1 MKKLVVGI
9 LAHVDSGKTTLSEAM
24 LYTAG
29 KIRKLGRV
37 DHKDAYLDTDAQERE
52 RGITIFSKQAVFTY
66 DGMEI
71 TLLDTPGHVDFS
83 AEMERTL
90 QVLDYAILVING
102 VDGVQSHTDTLWK
115 LLKRYEIPTFIFVNK
130 MDMDGADKDAVFQN
144 IRKKLDG
151 DCVDFSS
158 GDRDEQI
165 AMADERLLD
174 TYLDSGMVEVE
185 DIIEAILDRKI
196 FPCFWGSALKLS
208 GVQELLDA
216 MNTYMVMPA
225 YNAEFGGRIFKISR
239 DAKGERLTYMKVTGG
254 SLKCREQIEGTEGK
268 VNQIRIYSGA
278 RYETVE
284 EASAGTVCAVTGLGE
299 TSAGQGVGCEQENVF
314 AGLEPVLSYKVSYP
328 EDKDAVV
335 VLRDIRQLEEEEPEL
350 HVEFAQET
358 GEIFVKVMGQVQ
370 LQVLTQI
377 VKDRFGYLISFGMG
391 RIIYK
396 ETLAEPVMGVGHFEP
411 LRHYAEVHLLM
422 EPLEPGSG
430 MQFDTI
436 CSEDVL
442 DKNWQRLI
450 LTHLEEKEYRG
461 VLTGAPITDMKI
473 TVTAGRAHQKH
484 TEGGDFR
491 QATYRAVRQGLM
503 MGECRLLEPVY
514 AFRLE
519 IPTEMTGRAMN
530 DITRMHGRF
539 AQPEIEGEMSI
550 LTGTA
555 PVATMQE
562 YQQDVTAYTRGQ
574 GKLSCTLQGY
584 EPCHNEDEVL
594 AASTY
599 DPELDLA
606 NPASSVFCAHGAGYI
621 VDWYDVYDMM
631 HVKEDP
637 GFALAGMEDVLRN
650 ITSEPTEADEDNR
663 KRMARER
670 QDAGV
675 PVYDEKELEDIFVRT
690 YGSNSREN
698 AAYNKA
704 GFNRY
709 NKGVSEAD
717 WYVKK
722 AAGHGKS
729 KTAGAQTLSAGSKT
743 ADTGIARP
751 GAYRKQKGE
760 KEYLLVDGYNVIF
773 AWDDLKALAA
783 VNIDSARDKLIDIMS
798 NYQGYVG
805 CELILVFDAY
815 KVKQN
820 PGSITKHGNIH
831 VVYTKEAETADMYI
845 EKTTHELGR
854 KYKVTV
860 ASSDGLEQLIIMGQG
875 ALRMSSRGLR
885 EEVERVNQIL
895 RKSKDSSITN
905 ILKLIGFFLV
915 ALFLRHNRKYRIHVK
930 PPALA

>member
-1 MKKLVVGI
+1 MMDRNRVNTDMKKLVVGI

-102 VDGVQSHTDTLWK
+102 MDGVQSHTDTLWK

-130 MDMDGADKDAVFQN
+130 MDMEGTDKDAVFQN

-328 EDKDAVV
+328 GDKDAVV

-377 VKDRFGYLISFGMG
+377 IKDRFGYLISFGMG

-599 DPELDLA
+599 DPELDMV

-670 QDAGV
+670 QDAGA

-704 GFNRY
+704 GFNRH
-709 NKGVSEAD
+709 NKSVSEAD

-722 AAGHGKS
+722 AAEHGKS
-729 KTAGAQTLSAGSKT
+729 KTAGAQTPSVGSKT

-783 VNIDSARDKLIDIMS
+783 VNIDSARDKLIDVMS

-895 RKSKDSSITN
+895 RNDY
-905 ILKLIGFFLV
+905 LK
-915 ALFLRHNRKYRIHVK
+915 
-930 PPALA
+930 

>member
-102 VDGVQSHTDTLWK
+102 MDGVQSHTDTLWK

-130 MDMDGADKDAVFQN
+130 MDMEGTDKDAVFQN

-185 DIIEAILDRKI
+185 DITEAILDRKI

-377 VKDRFGYLISFGMG
+377 IKDRFGYLISFGMG

-396 ETLAEPVMGVGHFEP
+396 ETLVEPVMGVGHFEP

-422 EPLEPGSG
+422 EPLELGSG

-599 DPELDLA
+599 DPELDMA

-670 QDAGV
+670 QDAGA

-704 GFNRY
+704 GFNRH
-709 NKGVSEAD
+709 NKSVSEAD

-722 AAGHGKS
+722 AAEHGKS
-729 KTAGAQTLSAGSKT
+729 KTTGAQTLSAGSKT

-875 ALRMSSRGLR
+875 TLRMSSRGLR

-895 RKSKDSSITN
+895 RNDY
-905 ILKLIGFFLV
+905 LK
-915 ALFLRHNRKYRIHVK
+915 
-930 PPALA
+930 

>member
-102 VDGVQSHTDTLWK
+102 MDGVQSHTDTLWK

-130 MDMDGADKDAVFQN
+130 MDMEGTDKDAVFQN

-185 DIIEAILDRKI
+185 DITEAILDRKI

-314 AGLEPVLSYKVSYP
+314 AGLEPMLSYKVSYP

-377 VKDRFGYLISFGMG
+377 IKDRFGYLISFGMG

-396 ETLAEPVMGVGHFEP
+396 ETLVEPVMGVGHFEP

-422 EPLEPGSG
+422 EPLELGSG

-599 DPELDLA
+599 DPELDMA

-670 QDAGV
+670 QDAGA

-704 GFNRY
+704 GFNRH
-709 NKGVSEAD
+709 NKSVSEAD
-717 WYVKK
+717 RR
-722 AAGHGKS
+722 
-729 KTAGAQTLSAGSKT
+729 GS
-743 ADTGIARP
+743 R
-751 GAYRKQKGE
+751 
-760 KEYLLVDGYNVIF
+760 
-773 AWDDLKALAA
+773 
-783 VNIDSARDKLIDIMS
+783 
-798 NYQGYVG
+798 
-805 CELILVFDAY
+805 
-815 KVKQN
+815 
-820 PGSITKHGNIH
+820 
-831 VVYTKEAETADMYI
+831 
-845 EKTTHELGR
+845 
-854 KYKVTV
+854 
-860 ASSDGLEQLIIMGQG
+860 
-875 ALRMSSRGLR
+875 
-885 EEVERVNQIL
+885 
-895 RKSKDSSITN
+895 
-905 ILKLIGFFLV
+905 
-915 ALFLRHNRKYRIHVK
+915 NRFCQD
-930 PPALA
+930 

>member
-102 VDGVQSHTDTLWK
+102 MDGVQSHTDTLWK

-130 MDMDGADKDAVFQN
+130 MDMEGTDKDAVFQN

-185 DIIEAILDRKI
+185 DITEAILDRKI

-377 VKDRFGYLISFGMG
+377 IKDRFGYLISFGMG

-396 ETLAEPVMGVGHFEP
+396 ETLVEPVMGVGHFEP

-422 EPLEPGSG
+422 EPLELGSG

-599 DPELDLA
+599 DPELDMA

-670 QDAGV
+670 QDAGA

-704 GFNRY
+704 GFNRH
-709 NKGVSEAD
+709 NKSVSEAD

-722 AAGHGKS
+722 AAEHGKS
-729 KTAGAQTLSAGSKT
+729 KTTGAQTLSAGSKT

-895 RKSKDSSITN
+895 LS
-905 ILKLIGFFLV
+905 LIHISEPT
-915 ALFLRHNRKYRIHVK
+915 RR
-930 PPALA
+930 

>member
-102 VDGVQSHTDTLWK
+102 MDGVQSHTDTLWK

-130 MDMDGADKDAVFQN
+130 MDMEGADKDAVFQN

-174 TYLDSGMVEVE
+174 TYLDSGTVETE

-225 YNAEFGGRIFKISR
+225 YNTEFGGRVFKISR

-299 TSAGQGVGCEQENVF
+299 TSAGQGVGCEQANVF

-370 LQVLTQI
+370 LQVLIQI
-377 VKDRFGYLISFGMG
+377 IKDRFGYLISFGMG

-599 DPELDLA
+599 DPELDMA

-670 QDAGV
+670 QGV
-675 PVYDEKELEDIFVRT
+675 GAPVYDEKELEDIFIRT

-709 NKGVSEAD
+709 NKSVSEAD

-722 AAGHGKS
+722 AAEHGKS
-729 KTAGAQTLSAGSKT
+729 KTTGAQTPAVGLKT

-885 EEVERVNQIL
+885 EEVERVNRIL
-895 RKSKDSSITN
+895 RDDY
-905 ILKLIGFFLV
+905 LK
-915 ALFLRHNRKYRIHVK
+915 
-930 PPALA
+930 

>member
-102 VDGVQSHTDTLWK
+102 MDGVQSHTDTLWK

-174 TYLDSGMVEVE
+174 TYLDSGMVETE

-216 MNTYMVMPA
+216 MNAYMVMPA
-225 YNAEFGGRIFKISR
+225 YNTEFGGRVFKISR

-254 SLKCREQIEGTEGK
+254 NLKCREQIEGTDGK

-284 EASAGTVCAVTGLGE
+284 EAPAGTVCAVTGLGE

-358 GEIFVKVMGQVQ
+358 REIFVKVMGQVQ

-377 VKDRFGYLISFGMG
+377 IKDRFGYLISFGMG

-599 DPELDLA
+599 DPELDMA

-670 QDAGV
+670 QGV
-675 PVYDEKELEDIFVRT
+675 GAPVYDEKELEDIFVRT

-709 NKGVSEAD
+709 NKSVSEAD

-722 AAGHGKS
+722 AAEHGKS
-729 KTAGAQTLSAGSKT
+729 KTTGAQTPAVGLKT

-885 EEVERVNQIL
+885 EEVERVNRIL
-895 RKSKDSSITN
+895 RDDY
-905 ILKLIGFFLV
+905 LK
-915 ALFLRHNRKYRIHVK
+915 
-930 PPALA
+930 

>member
-1 MKKLVVGI
+1 MGEQKPEKTKKHICAGL

-895 RKSKDSSITN
+895 RNDY
-905 ILKLIGFFLV
+905 LK
-915 ALFLRHNRKYRIHVK
+915 
-930 PPALA
+930 

>member
-102 VDGVQSHTDTLWK
+102 MDGVQSHTDTLWK

-130 MDMDGADKDAVFQN
+130 MDMEGTDKDAVFPN

-328 EDKDAVV
+328 GDKDAVV

-377 VKDRFGYLISFGMG
+377 IKDRFGYLISFGMG

-599 DPELDLA
+599 DPELDMA

-690 YGSNSREN
+690 YGSNSRGN

-729 KTAGAQTLSAGSKT
+729 KTVGAQTLSAGSKT

-895 RKSKDSSITN
+895 RNDY
-905 ILKLIGFFLV
+905 LK
-915 ALFLRHNRKYRIHVK
+915 
-930 PPALA
+930 

>member
-1 MKKLVVGI
+1 MMDRNRVNTDMKKLVVGI

-102 VDGVQSHTDTLWK
+102 MDGVQSHTDTLWK

-130 MDMDGADKDAVFQN
+130 MDMEGTDKDAVFQN

-328 EDKDAVV
+328 GDKDAVV

-358 GEIFVKVMGQVQ
+358 REIFVKVMGQVQ

-377 VKDRFGYLISFGMG
+377 IKDRFGYHISFGMG

-599 DPELDLA
+599 DPELDMA

-670 QDAGV
+670 QGV
-675 PVYDEKELEDIFVRT
+675 GAPVYDEKELEDIFVRT

-709 NKGVSEAD
+709 NKSVSEAD

-722 AAGHGKS
+722 AAEHGKS
-729 KTAGAQTLSAGSKT
+729 KTTGAQTPAVGLKT

-885 EEVERVNQIL
+885 EEVERVNRIL
-895 RKSKDSSITN
+895 RDDY
-905 ILKLIGFFLV
+905 LK
-915 ALFLRHNRKYRIHVK
+915 
-930 PPALA
+930 

>member
-37 DHKDAYLDTDAQERE
+37 DHKDAYLDTDVQERE

-102 VDGVQSHTDTLWK
+102 MDGVQSHTDTLWK

-130 MDMDGADKDAVFQN
+130 MDMEGADKDAVFQN

-158 GDRDEQI
+158 EDRDEQI

-174 TYLDSGMVEVE
+174 TYLDSGRVETE
-185 DIIEAILDRKI
+185 DIIETILDRKI
-196 FPCFWGSALKLS
+196 FPCFWGSALRLS

-254 SLKCREQIEGTEGK
+254 SLKCREQIEGTEDK

-284 EASAGTVCAVTGLGE
+284 EAAAGTVCAVTGLSE
-299 TSAGQGVGCEQENVF
+299 TSAGQGVGCEQGNVF

-358 GEIFVKVMGQVQ
+358 REIFVKVMGQVQ

-377 VKDRFGYLISFGMG
+377 IKDRFGYLISFGMG

-422 EPLEPGSG
+422 EPMEPGSG

-599 DPELDLA
+599 DPELDMA

-650 ITSEPTEADEDNR
+650 ITSEPAEADEDNR

-670 QDAGV
+670 QGTGA

-709 NKGVSEAD
+709 NKSVSEAD

-729 KTAGAQTLSAGSKT
+729 KTVGAQTPAVGSKT

-783 VNIDSARDKLIDIMS
+783 VNIDSARDKLIDVMS

-885 EEVERVNQIL
+885 EEVERVNRIL
-895 RKSKDSSITN
+895 RNDY
-905 ILKLIGFFLV
+905 LK
-915 ALFLRHNRKYRIHVK
+915 
-930 PPALA
+930 

>member
-66 DGMEI
+66 GGMEI

-102 VDGVQSHTDTLWK
+102 MDGVQSHTDTLWK

-130 MDMDGADKDAVFQN
+130 MDMEGTDKDAVFQN

-239 DAKGERLTYMKVTGG
+239 DAKGERLTYMKLTGG

-377 VKDRFGYLISFGMG
+377 IKDRFDYLISFGMG

-599 DPELDLA
+599 DPELDMA

-663 KRMARER
+663 KRMAREQ
-670 QDAGV
+670 QDAGA

-704 GFNRY
+704 GFNRH
-709 NKGVSEAD
+709 NKSVSEAD

-722 AAGHGKS
+722 AAEHGKS
-729 KTAGAQTLSAGSKT
+729 KTAGAQTPSVGSKT

-783 VNIDSARDKLIDIMS
+783 VNIDSARDKLIDVMS

-895 RKSKDSSITN
+895 RNDY
-905 ILKLIGFFLV
+905 LK
-915 ALFLRHNRKYRIHVK
+915 
-930 PPALA
+930 

>member
-599 DPELDLA
+599 DPELDMA

-637 GFALAGMEDVLRN
+637 GFALAGMEDDLRN

-663 KRMARER
+663 KRMAREW
-670 QDAGV
+670 QDAGA

-704 GFNRY
+704 GFNRH
-709 NKGVSEAD
+709 NKSVSEAD

-722 AAGHGKS
+722 AAEHGKS
-729 KTAGAQTLSAGSKT
+729 KTTGAQTLSAGSKT

-895 RKSKDSSITN
+895 RNDY
-905 ILKLIGFFLV
+905 LK
-915 ALFLRHNRKYRIHVK
+915 
-930 PPALA
+930 

>member
-102 VDGVQSHTDTLWK
+102 MDGVQSHTDTLWK

-130 MDMDGADKDAVFQN
+130 MDMEGTDKDAVFLN

-377 VKDRFGYLISFGMG
+377 IKDRFGYLISFGMG

-805 CELILVFDAY
+805 CDLILVFDAY

-895 RKSKDSSITN
+895 RNDY
-905 ILKLIGFFLV
+905 LK
-915 ALFLRHNRKYRIHVK
+915 
-930 PPALA
+930 

>member
-174 TYLDSGMVEVE
+174 TYLDSGMVETE
-185 DIIEAILDRKI
+185 DIIEAILDRKM

-225 YNAEFGGRIFKISR
+225 YNAEFGGRVFKISR

-299 TSAGQGVGCEQENVF
+299 TSAGQGVGCEQANVF

-370 LQVLTQI
+370 LQVLIQI
-377 VKDRFGYLISFGMG
+377 IKDRFGYLISFGMG

-621 VDWYDVYDMM
+621 VDWYDVYDRM

-670 QDAGV
+670 QVAGV

-895 RKSKDSSITN
+895 RNDY
-905 ILKLIGFFLV
+905 LK
-915 ALFLRHNRKYRIHVK
+915 
-930 PPALA
+930 

>member
-37 DHKDAYLDTDAQERE
+37 DHKDAYLDTDVQERE

-102 VDGVQSHTDTLWK
+102 MDGVQSHTDTLWK

-130 MDMDGADKDAVFQN
+130 MDMEGADKDAVFQN

-174 TYLDSGMVEVE
+174 TYLDSGTVETE

-895 RKSKDSSITN
+895 RNDY
-905 ILKLIGFFLV
+905 LK
-915 ALFLRHNRKYRIHVK
+915 
-930 PPALA
+930 

>member
-102 VDGVQSHTDTLWK
+102 MDGVQSHTDTLWK

-130 MDMDGADKDAVFQN
+130 MDMDGADKDAIFQN

-174 TYLDSGMVEVE
+174 TYLDSGMVETE

-254 SLKCREQIEGTEGK
+254 NLKCREQIEGTEGK

-299 TSAGQGVGCEQENVF
+299 TSAGQGVGCEQANVF

-358 GEIFVKVMGQVQ
+358 REIFVKVMGQVQ

-377 VKDRFGYLISFGMG
+377 IKDRFGYLISFGMG

-599 DPELDLA
+599 DPELDMA

-670 QDAGV
+670 QGAGA
-675 PVYDEKELEDIFVRT
+675 PVYDEKELEDIFIRT

-709 NKGVSEAD
+709 NKSVSEAD

-722 AAGHGKS
+722 AAEHGKS
-729 KTAGAQTLSAGSKT
+729 KTTGAQTPAVGLKT

-885 EEVERVNQIL
+885 EEVERVNRIL
-895 RKSKDSSITN
+895 RDDY
-905 ILKLIGFFLV
+905 LK
-915 ALFLRHNRKYRIHVK
+915 
-930 PPALA
+930 

>member
-1 MKKLVVGI
+1 M
-9 LAHVDSGKTTLSEAM
+9 
-24 LYTAG
+24 
-29 KIRKLGRV
+29 
-37 DHKDAYLDTDAQERE
+37 
-52 RGITIFSKQAVFTY
+52 
-66 DGMEI
+66 
-71 TLLDTPGHVDFS
+71 
-83 AEMERTL
+83 
-90 QVLDYAILVING
+90 
-102 VDGVQSHTDTLWK
+102 
-115 LLKRYEIPTFIFVNK
+115 
-130 MDMDGADKDAVFQN
+130 
-144 IRKKLDG
+144 
-151 DCVDFSS
+151 
-158 GDRDEQI
+158 
-165 AMADERLLD
+165 
-174 TYLDSGMVEVE
+174 
-185 DIIEAILDRKI
+185 
-196 FPCFWGSALKLS
+196 
-208 GVQELLDA
+208 
-216 MNTYMVMPA
+216 
-225 YNAEFGGRIFKISR
+225 
-239 DAKGERLTYMKVTGG
+239 
-254 SLKCREQIEGTEGK
+254 
-268 VNQIRIYSGA
+268 
-278 RYETVE
+278 
-284 EASAGTVCAVTGLGE
+284 
-299 TSAGQGVGCEQENVF
+299 
-314 AGLEPVLSYKVSYP
+314 
-328 EDKDAVV
+328 
-335 VLRDIRQLEEEEPEL
+335 
-350 HVEFAQET
+350 
-358 GEIFVKVMGQVQ
+358 Q

-377 VKDRFGYLISFGMG
+377 IKDRFGYHISFGMG

-599 DPELDLA
+599 DPELDMA

-670 QDAGV
+670 QGV
-675 PVYDEKELEDIFVRT
+675 GAPVYDEKELEDIFVRT

-709 NKGVSEAD
+709 NKSVSEAD

-722 AAGHGKS
+722 AAEHGKS
-729 KTAGAQTLSAGSKT
+729 KTTGAQTPAVGLKT

-885 EEVERVNQIL
+885 EEVERVNRIL
-895 RKSKDSSITN
+895 RDGY
-905 ILKLIGFFLV
+905 LK
-915 ALFLRHNRKYRIHVK
+915 
-930 PPALA
+930 

>member
-102 VDGVQSHTDTLWK
+102 MDGVQSHTDTLWK

-130 MDMDGADKDAVFQN
+130 MDMEGTDKDAVFQN

-377 VKDRFGYLISFGMG
+377 IKDRFGYLISFGMG

-599 DPELDLA
+599 DPELDMA

-663 KRMARER
+663 KRMAREQ
-670 QDAGV
+670 QDAGA

-704 GFNRY
+704 GFNRH
-709 NKGVSEAD
+709 NKSVSEAD

-722 AAGHGKS
+722 AAEHGKS
-729 KTAGAQTLSAGSKT
+729 KTAGAQTPSVGSKT

-783 VNIDSARDKLIDIMS
+783 VNIDSARDKLIDVMS

-875 ALRMSSRGLR
+875 ALRMTSRGLR

-895 RKSKDSSITN
+895 RNDY
-905 ILKLIGFFLV
+905 LK
-915 ALFLRHNRKYRIHVK
+915 
-930 PPALA
+930 

>member
-621 VDWYDVYDMM
+621 VDWYDVYDLM

-670 QDAGV
+670 QDAGA

-704 GFNRY
+704 GFNRH
-709 NKGVSEAD
+709 NKSVSEAD

-722 AAGHGKS
+722 AAEHGKS
-729 KTAGAQTLSAGSKT
+729 KTTGAQTLSAGSKT

-895 RKSKDSSITN
+895 RNDY
-905 ILKLIGFFLV
+905 LK
-915 ALFLRHNRKYRIHVK
+915 
-930 PPALA
+930 

>member
-9 LAHVDSGKTTLSEAM
+9 LAHVDSGKTTLSESM

-52 RGITIFSKQAVFTY
+52 RGITIFSKQAIFTY

-102 VDGVQSHTDTLWK
+102 MDGVQSHTDTLWK

-130 MDMDGADKDAVFQN
+130 MDMEGTDKDAVFQN

-377 VKDRFGYLISFGMG
+377 IKDRFGYLISFGMG

-599 DPELDLA
+599 DPELDMA

-670 QDAGV
+670 QDAGA

-704 GFNRY
+704 GFNRH
-709 NKGVSEAD
+709 NKSVSEAD

-722 AAGHGKS
+722 AAEHGKS
-729 KTAGAQTLSAGSKT
+729 KTAGAQTPSVGLKT

-783 VNIDSARDKLIDIMS
+783 VNIDSARDKLIDVMS

-895 RKSKDSSITN
+895 RNDY
-905 ILKLIGFFLV
+905 LK
-915 ALFLRHNRKYRIHVK
+915 
-930 PPALA
+930 

>member
-102 VDGVQSHTDTLWK
+102 MDGVQSHTDTLWK

-130 MDMDGADKDAVFQN
+130 MDMEGTDKDAVFQN

-377 VKDRFGYLISFGMG
+377 IKDRFGYLISFGMG

-637 GFALAGMEDVLRN
+637 GFALAGLEDVLRN

-773 AWDDLKALAA
+773 AWDDLKTLAA

-895 RKSKDSSITN
+895 RNDY
-905 ILKLIGFFLV
+905 LK
-915 ALFLRHNRKYRIHVK
+915 
-930 PPALA
+930 

>member
-9 LAHVDSGKTTLSEAM
+9 LAHVDSGKITLSEAM

-66 DGMEI
+66 DDMEI

-102 VDGVQSHTDTLWK
+102 MDGVQSHTDTLWK

-174 TYLDSGMVEVE
+174 TYLDSGMVETE

-216 MNTYMVMPA
+216 MNAYMVMPA
-225 YNAEFGGRIFKISR
+225 YNTEFGGRIFKISR

-254 SLKCREQIEGTEGK
+254 CLKCREQIEGTEGK

-284 EASAGTVCAVTGLGE
+284 EAPAGTVCAVTGLGE

-358 GEIFVKVMGQVQ
+358 REIFVKVMGQVQ

-377 VKDRFGYLISFGMG
+377 IKDRFGYLISFGMG

-473 TVTAGRAHQKH
+473 TVTAGRTHQKH

-599 DPELDLA
+599 DPELDMA

-670 QDAGV
+670 QGV
-675 PVYDEKELEDIFVRT
+675 GAPVYDEKELEDIFVRT

-709 NKGVSEAD
+709 NKSVSEAD

-722 AAGHGKS
+722 AAEHGKS
-729 KTAGAQTLSAGSKT
+729 KTTGAQTPAVGLKT

-885 EEVERVNQIL
+885 EEVERVNRIL
-895 RKSKDSSITN
+895 RDDY
-905 ILKLIGFFLV
+905 LK
-915 ALFLRHNRKYRIHVK
+915 
-930 PPALA
+930 

>member
-1 MKKLVVGI
+1 MMDRNRVNTDIKKLVVGI

-895 RKSKDSSITN
+895 RNDY
-905 ILKLIGFFLV
+905 LK
-915 ALFLRHNRKYRIHVK
+915 
-930 PPALA
+930 

>member
-9 LAHVDSGKTTLSEAM
+9 LAHVDSGKTTLSESM

-52 RGITIFSKQAVFTY
+52 RGITIFSKQAIFTY

-102 VDGVQSHTDTLWK
+102 MDGVQSHTDTLWK

-130 MDMDGADKDAVFQN
+130 MDMEGTDKDAVFQN

-377 VKDRFGYLISFGMG
+377 IKDRFGYLISFGMG

-599 DPELDLA
+599 DPELDMA

-631 HVKEDP
+631 HVKEDL

-670 QDAGV
+670 QDAGA

-704 GFNRY
+704 GFNRH
-709 NKGVSEAD
+709 NKSVSEAD

-722 AAGHGKS
+722 AAEHGKS
-729 KTAGAQTLSAGSKT
+729 KTVGAQTPSVGSKT

-783 VNIDSARDKLIDIMS
+783 VNIDSARDKLIDVMS

-895 RKSKDSSITN
+895 RNDY
-905 ILKLIGFFLV
+905 LK
-915 ALFLRHNRKYRIHVK
+915 
-930 PPALA
+930 

>member
-1 MKKLVVGI
+1 MMDRNRVNTDMKKLVVGI

-102 VDGVQSHTDTLWK
+102 MDGVQSHTDTLWK

-130 MDMDGADKDAVFQN
+130 MDMEGTDKDAVFQN

-377 VKDRFGYLISFGMG
+377 IKDRFGYLISFGMG

-396 ETLAEPVMGVGHFEP
+396 ETLVEPVMGVGHFEP

-599 DPELDLA
+599 DPELDMA

-670 QDAGV
+670 QDAGA

-704 GFNRY
+704 GFNRH
-709 NKGVSEAD
+709 NKSVSEAD

-722 AAGHGKS
+722 AAEHGKS
-729 KTAGAQTLSAGSKT
+729 KTAGAQTPSVGSKT

-783 VNIDSARDKLIDIMS
+783 VNIDSARDKLIDVMS

-895 RKSKDSSITN
+895 RNDY
-905 ILKLIGFFLV
+905 LK
-915 ALFLRHNRKYRIHVK
+915 
-930 PPALA
+930 

>member
-102 VDGVQSHTDTLWK
+102 MDGVQSHTDTLWK

-130 MDMDGADKDAVFQN
+130 MDMEGTDKDAVFPN

-328 EDKDAVV
+328 GDKDAVV

-377 VKDRFGYLISFGMG
+377 IKDRFGYLISFGMG

-599 DPELDLA
+599 DPELDMA

-670 QDAGV
+670 QDAGA

-895 RKSKDSSITN
+895 RNDY
-905 ILKLIGFFLV
+905 LK
-915 ALFLRHNRKYRIHVK
+915 
-930 PPALA
+930 

>member
-66 DGMEI
+66 GGMEI

-102 VDGVQSHTDTLWK
+102 MDGVQSHTDTLWK

-130 MDMDGADKDAVFQN
+130 MDMEGTDKDTVFQN

-284 EASAGTVCAVTGLGE
+284 EASAGTICAVTGLGE

-895 RKSKDSSITN
+895 RNDY
-905 ILKLIGFFLV
+905 LK
-915 ALFLRHNRKYRIHVK
+915 
-930 PPALA
+930 

>member
-52 RGITIFSKQAVFTY
+52 RGITIFSKQAIFTY
-66 DGMEI
+66 DSMEI

-102 VDGVQSHTDTLWK
+102 MDGVQSHTDTLWK

-130 MDMDGADKDAVFQN
+130 MDMEGTDKDTVFQN

-377 VKDRFGYLISFGMG
+377 IKDRFGYLISFGMG

-396 ETLAEPVMGVGHFEP
+396 ETLVEPVMGVGHFEP

-422 EPLEPGSG
+422 EPLELGSG

-599 DPELDLA
+599 DPELDMA

-670 QDAGV
+670 QDAGA

-704 GFNRY
+704 GFNRH
-709 NKGVSEAD
+709 NKSVSEAD

-722 AAGHGKS
+722 AAEHGKS
-729 KTAGAQTLSAGSKT
+729 KTTGAQTPSVGSKT

-783 VNIDSARDKLIDIMS
+783 VNIDSARDKLIDVMS

-895 RKSKDSSITN
+895 RNDY
-905 ILKLIGFFLV
+905 LK
-915 ALFLRHNRKYRIHVK
+915 
-930 PPALA
+930 

>member
-37 DHKDAYLDTDAQERE
+37 DHKDAYLDTDVQERE

-102 VDGVQSHTDTLWK
+102 MDGVQSHTDTLWK

-130 MDMDGADKDAVFQN
+130 MDMEGADKDAVFQN

-174 TYLDSGMVEVE
+174 TYLDSGMVETE

-208 GVQELLDA
+208 GVQELLDS
-216 MNTYMVMPA
+216 MNAYMVMPA

-284 EASAGTVCAVTGLGE
+284 EAPAGMVCAVTGLGE
-299 TSAGQGVGCEQENVF
+299 TSAGQGVGCEQGNMF

-358 GEIFVKVMGQVQ
+358 REIFVKVMGQVQ

-555 PVATMQE
+555 PVATMQG

-599 DPELDLA
+599 DPELDMA

-650 ITSEPTEADEDNR
+650 ITSEPAEADEDNR

-670 QDAGV
+670 QGAGV

-709 NKGVSEAD
+709 NKSVSEAD

-729 KTAGAQTLSAGSKT
+729 KTAGAQAPAVGSKT

-783 VNIDSARDKLIDIMS
+783 VNIDSARDKLIDVMS

-895 RKSKDSSITN
+895 RNDY
-905 ILKLIGFFLV
+905 LK
-915 ALFLRHNRKYRIHVK
+915 
-930 PPALA
+930 

>member
-102 VDGVQSHTDTLWK
+102 MDGVQSHTDTLWK

-130 MDMDGADKDAVFQN
+130 MDMEGTDKDAVFQN

-539 AQPEIEGEMSI
+539 AQPEIEGKMSI

-663 KRMARER
+663 KRMVRER

-729 KTAGAQTLSAGSKT
+729 KTVGAQTLSAGSKT

-895 RKSKDSSITN
+895 RNDY
-905 ILKLIGFFLV
+905 LK
-915 ALFLRHNRKYRIHVK
+915 
-930 PPALA
+930 

>member
-102 VDGVQSHTDTLWK
+102 MDGVQSHTDTLWK

-130 MDMDGADKDAVFQN
+130 MDMEGTDKDVVFQN

-299 TSAGQGVGCEQENVF
+299 TSAGQGVGCEQGNMF

-377 VKDRFGYLISFGMG
+377 IKDRFGYLISFGMG

-599 DPELDLA
+599 DPELDMA

-670 QDAGV
+670 QDAGA

-704 GFNRY
+704 GFNRH
-709 NKGVSEAD
+709 NKSVSEAD

-722 AAGHGKS
+722 AAEHGKS
-729 KTAGAQTLSAGSKT
+729 KTAGAQTPSVGSKT

-783 VNIDSARDKLIDIMS
+783 VNIDSARDKLIDVMS

-895 RKSKDSSITN
+895 RNDY
-905 ILKLIGFFLV
+905 LK
-915 ALFLRHNRKYRIHVK
+915 
-930 PPALA
+930 

>member
-102 VDGVQSHTDTLWK
+102 MDGVQSHTDTLWK

-130 MDMDGADKDAVFQN
+130 MDMEGTDKDAVFPN

-377 VKDRFGYLISFGMG
+377 IKDRFGYLISFGMG

-396 ETLAEPVMGVGHFEP
+396 ETLAGPVMGVGHFEP

-574 GKLSCTLQGY
+574 GKLSCTLLGY

-599 DPELDLA
+599 DPELDMA

-729 KTAGAQTLSAGSKT
+729 KTVGAQTLSAGSKT

-895 RKSKDSSITN
+895 RNDY
-905 ILKLIGFFLV
+905 LK
-915 ALFLRHNRKYRIHVK
+915 
-930 PPALA
+930 

>member
-52 RGITIFSKQAVFTY
+52 RGITIFSKQALFTY
-66 DGMEI
+66 GGAEAAGMGNEASSKTGAGRQDIPVDDGMEI

-102 VDGVQSHTDTLWK
+102 MDGVQSHTDTLWK
-115 LLKRYEIPTFIFVNK
+115 LLKRYEIPTFLFVNK
-130 MDMDGADKDAVFQN
+130 MDMDGADKGAIFQN
-144 IRKKLDG
+144 IRKKLDE

-158 GDRDEQI
+158 EDRDEQI

-174 TYLDSGMVEVE
+174 TYLDSGTVKTE

-196 FPCFWGSALKLS
+196 FPCFWGSALKIS
-208 GVQELLDA
+208 GVRELLDA

-254 SLKCREQIEGTEGK
+254 SLKCREQIEGIEGK

-284 EASAGTVCAVTGLGE
+284 EAPAGTVCAITGLNG
-299 TSAGQGVGCEQENVF
+299 TSAGQGVGCEQGNVF

-358 GEIFVKVMGQVQ
+358 REIFVKVMGQVQ

-377 VKDRFGYLISFGMG
+377 IKDRFGYLISFGMG

-461 VLTGAPITDMKI
+461 VLTGAPITDIKI

-562 YQQDVTAYTRGQ
+562 YQQDVMAYTRGQ

-599 DPELDLA
+599 DPELDMA

-670 QDAGV
+670 QGTGA

-709 NKGVSEAD
+709 NKSVSEAD

-729 KTAGAQTLSAGSKT
+729 KTTGVQTPAVGSKT

-885 EEVERVNQIL
+885 EEVERVNRIL
-895 RKSKDSSITN
+895 RDDY
-905 ILKLIGFFLV
+905 LK
-915 ALFLRHNRKYRIHVK
+915 
-930 PPALA
+930 

>member
-102 VDGVQSHTDTLWK
+102 MDGVQSHTDTLWK

-130 MDMDGADKDAVFQN
+130 MDMEGTDKDAVFQN

-185 DIIEAILDRKI
+185 DITEAILDRKI

-377 VKDRFGYLISFGMG
+377 IKDRFGYLISFGMG

-396 ETLAEPVMGVGHFEP
+396 ETLVEPVMGVGHFEP

-422 EPLEPGSG
+422 EPLELGSG

-599 DPELDLA
+599 DPELDMA

-650 ITSEPTEADEDNR
+650 ITSEPTGADEDNR

-670 QDAGV
+670 QDAGA

-704 GFNRY
+704 GFNRH
-709 NKGVSEAD
+709 NKSVSEAD

-722 AAGHGKS
+722 AAEHGKS
-729 KTAGAQTLSAGSKT
+729 KTAGAQTPSVGSKT

-783 VNIDSARDKLIDIMS
+783 VNIDSARDKLIDVMS

-895 RKSKDSSITN
+895 RNDY
-905 ILKLIGFFLV
+905 LK
-915 ALFLRHNRKYRIHVK
+915 
-930 PPALA
+930 

>member
-102 VDGVQSHTDTLWK
+102 MDGVQSHTDTLWK

-130 MDMDGADKDAVFQN
+130 MDMEGTDKDAVFQN

-185 DIIEAILDRKI
+185 DITEAILDRKI

-377 VKDRFGYLISFGMG
+377 IKDRFGYLISFGMG

-396 ETLAEPVMGVGHFEP
+396 ETLVEPVMGVGHFEP

-422 EPLEPGSG
+422 EPLELGSG

-584 EPCHNEDEVL
+584 EPCHNVDEVL

-599 DPELDLA
+599 DPELDMA

-670 QDAGV
+670 QDAGA

-704 GFNRY
+704 GFNRH
-709 NKGVSEAD
+709 NKSVSEAD

-722 AAGHGKS
+722 AAEHGKS
-729 KTAGAQTLSAGSKT
+729 KTTGAQTLSAGSKT

-895 RKSKDSSITN
+895 RNDY
-905 ILKLIGFFLV
+905 LK
-915 ALFLRHNRKYRIHVK
+915 
-930 PPALA
+930 

>member
-37 DHKDAYLDTDAQERE
+37 DHKDAYLDTDVQERE

-90 QVLDYAILVING
+90 QVLDYAVLVING
-102 VDGVQSHTDTLWK
+102 MDGVQSHTDTLWK

-130 MDMDGADKDAVFQN
+130 MDMDGADKDAIFQN

-151 DCVDFSS
+151 DCVDFLSE
-158 GDRDEQI
+158 DRDEQI

-174 TYLDSGMVEVE
+174 TYLDSGTVETE
-185 DIIEAILDRKI
+185 DIVEAILDRKI

-254 SLKCREQIEGTEGK
+254 SLKCREQIDGTEGK

-284 EASAGTVCAVTGLGE
+284 EAPAGTVCAVTGLSE
-299 TSAGQGVGCEQENVF
+299 TSAGQGVGCEQGNVF

-358 GEIFVKVMGQVQ
+358 REIFVKVMGQVQ

-377 VKDRFGYLISFGMG
+377 IKDRFGYLISFGMG

-422 EPLEPGSG
+422 EPMEPGSG

-550 LTGTA
+550 LTGMA

-599 DPELDLA
+599 DPELDMA

-650 ITSEPTEADEDNR
+650 ITSELTEADEDNR

-670 QDAGV
+670 QGTGV

-709 NKGVSEAD
+709 NKSVSEAD

-729 KTAGAQTLSAGSKT
+729 KTVGAQTPAVGSKT

-885 EEVERVNQIL
+885 EEVERVNRIL
-895 RKSKDSSITN
+895 RNDY
-905 ILKLIGFFLV
+905 LK
-915 ALFLRHNRKYRIHVK
+915 
-930 PPALA
+930 

>member
-158 GDRDEQI
+158 GVRDEQI

-895 RKSKDSSITN
+895 RNDY
-905 ILKLIGFFLV
+905 LK
-915 ALFLRHNRKYRIHVK
+915 
-930 PPALA
+930 

>member
-66 DGMEI
+66 DDMEI

-102 VDGVQSHTDTLWK
+102 MDGVQSHTDTLWK

-130 MDMDGADKDAVFQN
+130 MDMEGADKDAVFQN

-174 TYLDSGMVEVE
+174 TYLDSGTVETE

-284 EASAGTVCAVTGLGE
+284 EAPAGTVCAVAGLGE

-358 GEIFVKVMGQVQ
+358 REIFVKVMGQVQ

-377 VKDRFGYLISFGMG
+377 IKDRFGYLISFGMG

-599 DPELDLA
+599 DPELDMA

-670 QDAGV
+670 QGV
-675 PVYDEKELEDIFVRT
+675 GAPVYDEKELEDIFVRT

-709 NKGVSEAD
+709 NKSVSEAD

-722 AAGHGKS
+722 AAEHGKS
-729 KTAGAQTLSAGSKT
+729 KTTGAQTPAVGLKT

-783 VNIDSARDKLIDIMS
+783 VNIDSARDKLVDIMS

-885 EEVERVNQIL
+885 EEVERVNRIL
-895 RKSKDSSITN
+895 RDDY
-905 ILKLIGFFLV
+905 LK
-915 ALFLRHNRKYRIHVK
+915 
-930 PPALA
+930 

>member
-299 TSAGQGVGCEQENVF
+299 TSAGQGVGSEQENVF

-895 RKSKDSSITN
+895 RNDY
-905 ILKLIGFFLV
+905 LK
-915 ALFLRHNRKYRIHVK
+915 
-930 PPALA
+930 